1 MAGFIKTFDSY
12 HHNFLVIFQL
22 LCKTV
27 AKKGIYN
34 FKVIKDYEGKDS
46 QFLFENV
53 QNEIFEIFQNVQKQH
68 KIP

>member
-22 LCKTV
+22 FCKTV
-27 AKKGIYN
+27 AKKAIYN
-34 FKVIKDYEGKDS
+34 FKVIKDDEGKDS